1 MATIAEYEANMTI
14 FYYKSDGEIYSYCT
28 GIADMSMFGVHQAD
42 YELILDFI
50 VIPKDHVVM
59 EFMYKF
65 HVDIEVKELKLK
77 PEYQS
82 LSEYL

>member
-1 MATIAEYEANMTI
+1 MATIAEYEANMTM
-14 FYYKSDGEIYSYCT
+14 FYYKSNGEIYSYCT
-28 GIADMSMFGVHQAD
+28 GIADMSIFGTHQID

-59 EFMYKF
+59 EFMHKF
-65 HVDIEVKELKLK
+65 YVDIEIKELKLK

-82 LSEYL
+82 LSKYL

>member
-1 MATIAEYEANMTI
+1 MATIAENEASMTI
-14 FYYKSDGEIYSYCT
+14 FYYKRDGEIYSYCT
-28 GIADMSMFGVHQAD
+28 GIADMSIFGVHQAD

-50 VIPKDHVVM
+50 VIPRDHVVM

-65 HVDIEVKELKLK
+65 YVDLETKEIKLK

-82 LSEYL
+82 LSKYL